1 MNLAVPRITRIF
13 TVSLMLSSWLATA
26 RGNEKPANPVPQPYL
41 LQMIRDEAV
50 QQDLGL
56 DAAAIAEIEEA
67 IAEVDPRWWMSRIM
81 PAENQA
87 SEIRELTDLLR
98 ERLKTIL
105 DEDQKLRIGQLE
117 RQAAGTRML
126 RQPDVVEKLAITSP
140 QSEKLQQRF
149 DKTDEEITKI
159 QKQLAESK
167 IDSKQ
172 AGQQTAAIQQE
183 ERQSLLKLLTEDQR
197 RKIGSLVGETF
208 DFAAVKRTY
217 PRGPEFVTEGAT
229 WLDGEGVTL
238 ADLRGKVVVVFF
250 YAFECINCQRN
261 FPHYLAWEE
270 ELGDDGLVVI
280 GIQSPETSAER
291 DLAKVAAAKHGDG
304 FKFPVLFDQ
313 ESNNWRAWG
322 TTMWPTTYVID
333 KDGFI
338 RRWWQG
344 EMNWQGTKGEQDM
357 RETIKGLLAEK

>member
-1 MNLAVPRITRIF
+1 MNLAVSRLARIF
-13 TVSLMLSSWLATA
+13 AVSLMLSPWLATA
-26 RGNEKPANPVPQPYL
+26 RGDEKVLNLAPQPYL
-41 LQMIRDEAV
+41 LQMIRDDAI
-50 QQDLGL
+50 QQELGL
-56 DAAAIAEIEEA
+56 DDAEIAEIEEA
-67 IAEVDPRWWMSRIM
+67 IAEVDPRWWMSRIL
-81 PAENQA
+81 PAEKQA
-87 SEIRELTDLLR
+87 SEISELTELLR
-98 ERLKTIL
+98 ERLNQIL
-105 DEDQKLRIGQLE
+105 DEDQQLRIDQLE

-126 RQPDVVEKLAITSP
+126 QRTDVVEKLAITSA

-149 DKTDEEITKI
+149 DKTDEAIMTI

-167 IDSKQ
+167 IDSEQ
-172 AGQQTAAIQQE
+172 AGRQTAAIQQE
-183 ERQSLLKLLTEDQR
+183 ERVSLLKLLSEDQR

-217 PRGPEFVTEGAT
+217 PRGPEFVTESAT
-229 WLDGEGVTL
+229 WLDGDGVKLTE
-238 ADLRGKVVVVFF
+238 LRGQVVVVFF
-250 YAFECINCQRN
+250 YAFQCINCQRN
-261 FPHYLAWEE
+261 FPHYLAWHED
-270 ELGDDGLVVI
+270 LGDEGLVVI

-291 DLAKVAAAKHGDG
+291 DLAKVLAAKRSDG
-304 FKFPVLFDQ
+304 FEFPVLFDQ
-313 ESNNWRAWG
+313 ESSNWQAWG